1 MQEYK
6 EWDENVLLG
15 PAPTIQ
21 NVHKGDIIK
30 AMEHDGDVGRG
41 TIPREY
47 EVVEV
52 YKRTVLT
59 RDRKTGFR
67 RCFSYGDLLT
77 MKIERQDPK
86 VESIKEKRTQEGYN
100 QSTEASRMYRRKK
113 RIESIEKNS
122 SEVLP
127 SSPKRRKKLRIE
139 KRRRQ
144 RTAGRRSD
152 SDGMGKR

>member
-21 NVHKGDIIK
+21 NIHKGDIIK
-30 AMEHDGDVGRG
+30 AMENDGDVGRE
-41 TIPREY
+41 TAPREY

-77 MKIERQDPK
+77 MKIERQDP
-86 VESIKEKRTQEGYN
+86 G
-100 QSTEASRMYRRKK
+100 RMKLLYPL
-113 RIESIEKNS
+113 
-122 SEVLP
+122 VLVC
-127 SSPKRRKKLRIE
+127 LRLLQILWL
-139 KRRRQ
+139 RL
-144 RTAGRRSD
+144 
-152 SDGMGKR
+152 

>member
-100 QSTEASRMYRRKK
+100 QSTEESRKYRRKK
-113 RIESIEKNS
+113 RIEKH
-122 SEVLP
+122 
-127 SSPKRRKKLRIE
+127 
-139 KRRRQ
+139 
-144 RTAGRRSD
+144 
-152 SDGMGKR
+152 

>member
-1 MQEYK
+1 MECTHNHCKHSHWAAAEAKRQQPSGKDKIMREYK

-15 PAPTIQ
+15 SAPTIQ

-30 AMEHDGDVGRG
+30 AMENDGDVGKG
-41 TIPREY
+41 TVPREY

-100 QSTEASRMYRRKK
+100 QSTEA
-113 RIESIEKNS
+113 
-122 SEVLP
+122 
-127 SSPKRRKKLRIE
+127 
-139 KRRRQ
+139 
-144 RTAGRRSD
+144 
-152 SDGMGKR
+152 

>member
-30 AMEHDGDVGRG
+30 TMENDGDVGRG
-41 TIPREY
+41 TAPREY

-77 MKIERQDPK
+77 MKIERQDTK
-86 VESIKEKRTQEGYN
+86 VESKKEKRTGGLQPEH
-100 QSTEASRMYRRKK
+100 R
-113 RIESIEKNS
+113 SIKE
-122 SEVLP
+122 E
-127 SSPKRRKKLRIE
+127 
-139 KRRRQ
+139 
-144 RTAGRRSD
+144 
-152 SDGMGKR
+152 

>member
-21 NVHKGDIIK
+21 NIHKGDIIK
-30 AMEHDGDVGRG
+30 AMENDGDVGRE
-41 TIPREY
+41 TAPREY

-77 MKIERQDPK
+77 MKIERQDPI
-86 VESIKEKRTQEGYN
+86 S
-100 QSTEASRMYRRKK
+100 
-113 RIESIEKNS
+113 
-122 SEVLP
+122 
-127 SSPKRRKKLRIE
+127 
-139 KRRRQ
+139 
-144 RTAGRRSD
+144 
-152 SDGMGKR
+152 